1 MVGTLIKKIREL
13 KGYSQEFL
21 ADQINISQSAYSDL
35 ENNKT
40 KIDLVRLQK
49 IANILDTNILE
60 LIANNSPLD
69 SRRIKSI
76 SIYTL
81 NLDLFDQ
88 LKDQYEKRLKEKDI
102 LIEQLK
108 SQLRN
113 L

>member
-1 MVGTLIKKIREL
+1 MIGTLIKRIREL

-60 LIANNSPLD
+60 FMGNNLTLQSKQIENNALI
-69 SRRIKSI
+69 
-76 SIYTL
+76 
-81 NLDLFDQ
+81 LDLIEQ
-88 LKDQYEKRLKEKDI
+88 LKEQYEKRLKEKDNV
-102 LIEQLK
+102 IELLK
-108 SQLRN
+108 SQLLN
-113 L
+113 K